1 MTQPA
6 PSSTAAAHPLGESH
20 EARLLEDLKS
30 FDPSVRD
37 KGVIRLH
44 LSRLEP
50 ENRDRQNLR
59 NAETA
64 FDELTRTRSAFVYRL
79 RNSDLMVIYE
89 RHENDAAERAVLK
102 LLKLWERDALMQK
115 FKNDA
120 RQNRLSSWFDMTKD
134 YDKLLAF
141 AMKQSQGSEK
151 SARRTLPELIAERE
165 LVRSNPERGTP
176 LAPLEL
182 GKAED
187 ALARVDLSSFTR
199 RQAVCAF
206 VDEGKPEIIFTEVFV
221 SIADLRETLM
231 PRTNLTIN
239 PWLFQ
244 RFTQTLDRRVMAQIA
259 RREDRSLLRDG
270 FSINVNVS
278 TVLSDEF
285 LAFDDD
291 FAPSTQDVVLEMRL
305 EDMFADPGSFA
316 FARDFV
322 TERGYRICV
331 DGLTLNT
338 FPYADP
344 VRLGVAYA
352 KLNWTPDLGAYTGT
366 QHGQELKE
374 LIRERKKGR
383 TILARCDSE
392 AAVKIGQQLGI
403 TLFQGRYIDSL
414 VRAGR

>member
-1 MTQPA
+1 MSDQA
-6 PSSTAAAHPLGESH
+6 GGTATHPLGESH
-20 EARLLEDLKS
+20 EARFLDDLRAM
-30 FDPSVRD
+30 DPGNRN

-50 ENRDRQNLR
+50 EHRDKQNLR

-64 FDELTRTRSAFVYRL
+64 FDELTRTRSAWLYRL
-79 RNSDLMVIYE
+79 RNSDLMVVFE
-89 RHENDAAERAVLK
+89 RHETDTAERAVLK

-120 RQNRLSSWFDMTKD
+120 RQNRLSSWFDMSKD

-141 AMKQSQGSEK
+141 AMRQSAGSEK
-151 SARRTLPELIAERE
+151 AVRKNLTELIAERE
-165 LVRSNPERGTP
+165 LMRSNPEKGTP
-176 LAPLEL
+176 LTPLEL

-187 ALARVDLSSFTR
+187 SLQRVDLSSFTR
-199 RQAVCAF
+199 RQPVCAF
-206 VDEGKPEIIFTEVFV
+206 VEDGKPEVIFTEVFV
-221 SIADLRETLM
+221 SIPDLRETLM

-259 RREDRSLLRDG
+259 RREDRTLVRDG

-278 TVLSDEF
+278 TVLSEDF
-285 LAFDDD
+285 LQFDDD
-291 FAPSTQDVVLEMRL
+291 FAPSSQDVVLEMRL
-305 EDMFADPGSFA
+305 EDMFADPNAFA

-331 DGLTLNT
+331 DGLNLNT
-338 FPYADP
+338 FPYADTL
-344 VRLGVAYA
+344 RLGVAYA
-352 KLNWTPDLGAYTGT
+352 KLGWSQEMAAYAGSEMGKDL
-366 QHGQELKE
+366 KD

-392 AAVKIGQQLGI
+392 ACVKVGQQLGI
-403 TLFQGRYIDSL
+403 TLFQGRYIDGL
-414 VRAGR
+414 VRTRL

>member
-1 MTQPA
+1 MSDQV
-6 PSSTAAAHPLGESH
+6 SGTASHPLGESH
-20 EARLLEDLKS
+20 EARLVDDLRS
-30 FDPSVRD
+30 MDPGNRN

-50 ENRDRQNLR
+50 EHRDKQNLR

-64 FDELTRTRSAFVYRL
+64 FDELTRTRSAWLYRL
-79 RNSDLMVIYE
+79 RNSDLMVIFE
-89 RHENDAAERAVLK
+89 RHETDTAERAVLK

-120 RQNRLSSWFDMTKD
+120 RQNRLSSWFDMGKD

-141 AMKQSQGSEK
+141 AMRQSAGSEK
-151 SARRTLPELIAERE
+151 AVRKSLTELIAERE
-165 LVRSNPERGTP
+165 LQRSNPEKGAP
-176 LAPLEL
+176 LTPLEL

-199 RQAVCAF
+199 RQPVCAF
-206 VDEGKPEIIFTEVFV
+206 VEDGKPEVIFTEVFV
-221 SIADLRETLM
+221 SIPDLRETLM

-259 RREDRSLLRDG
+259 RREDRTLVRDG

-278 TVLSDEF
+278 TVLSEDF

-291 FAPSTQDVVLEMRL
+291 FAPSSQDVVLEMRL
-305 EDMFADPGSFA
+305 EDMFADPSAFA

-322 TERGYRICV
+322 TDRGYRICI
-331 DGLTLNT
+331 DGLNLNT
-338 FPYADP
+338 FPYADT

-352 KLNWTPDLGAYTGT
+352 KLGWSQEMAAYAGT
-366 QHGQELKE
+366 EMGKELKD

-392 AAVKIGQQLGI
+392 ACVKIGQQLGI
-403 TLFQGRYIDSL
+403 TLFQGRYIDGL
-414 VRAGR
+414 VRTRM